1 MCTYTKQVPGE
12 NSSQFFFPHFIGL
25 NFRANT
31 NCSKRK
37 SKKKEENPPP
47 PPRKK
52 RENSS
57 SVWYEKKS
65 IEESR
70 NKYEYMMRVGSE
82 SPFPHRALIYTPS
95 HSISA

>member
-52 RENSS
+52 GRTAA
-57 SVWYEKKS
+57 VYGMKK
-65 IEESR
+65 
-70 NKYEYMMRVGSE
+70 K
-82 SPFPHRALIYTPS
+82 A
-95 HSISA
+95 